1 MSLFKKSLNDLVK
14 GIRSNKDR
22 EDEYIATCIGEIK
35 DELRSKEMNVKVVAI
50 QKLTFVKKNSYLI

>member
-22 EDEYIATCIGEIK
+22 EDEYISTCIAEIK

-50 QKLTFVKKNSYLI
+50 QKLTFVKKNSYSF